1 MFVGI
6 DVAKAELVWAAPA
19 ADGRGAVPNTA
30 AGVARLVATLRRLA
44 PTRIVLEASGGYELA
59 PLQALVQ
66 AGLPVAL
73 VNPRRVRAFA
83 TGLGQ
88 LAKTDPIDATVL
100 ARFAELAAPP
110 LLVLPAP
117 AVRDLAALVTRRRQL
132 LAAITAAA
140 NQAQGAPVI
149 VAASH
154 AAVRAVLVA
163 ERTRID
169 AAIAHRLAT
178 DPVLC
183 QRAALL
189 RSVPGIGP
197 VAAATLLAELPE
209 LGTTTGKRIGS
220 LVGVVPFTKQSGRT
234 TTPGHISGGRAD
246 LRTTLYMAMVSATSH
261 NPVIAAF
268 SQRLIATGKAKKV
281 ALIAAMR
288 KLLTILNAM
297 LARNTPWQSTPLAA

>member
-6 DVAKAELVWAAPA
+6 DVAKVELVWAAPA
-19 ADGRGAVPNTA
+19 ADGRGAVPNTG
-30 AGVARLVATLRRLA
+30 AGIARLVRTLRRLA

-59 PLQALVQ
+59 ALRALAH

-73 VNPRRVRAFA
+73 VNPHRVRAFA

-88 LAKTDPIDATVL
+88 IAKTDPIDAAVL
-100 ARFAELAAPP
+100 ARFAEVVAPP
-110 LLVLPAP
+110 LVVVPTP
-117 AVRDLAALVTRRRQL
+117 AVQELAALVTRRRQL

-140 NQAQGAPVI
+140 NQAHGAPPI

-154 AAVRAVLVA
+154 TAVRAVLSA

-169 AAIAHRLAT
+169 AQIAQRLAT
-178 DPVLC
+178 EPVLRD
-183 QRAALL
+183 RAALVQ
-189 RSVPGIGP
+189 SVPGIGP
-197 VAAATLLAELPE
+197 VAAATLLAEVPE

-234 TTPGHISGGRAD
+234 TAPGHIMGGRAD
-246 LRTTLYMAMVSATSH
+246 VRTTLYMATVSAMTH

-268 SQRLIATGKAKKV
+268 AQRLIANGKAKKV

-297 LARNTPWQSTPLAA
+297 LASNTPWQCTPLAT

>member
-19 ADGRGAVPNTA
+19 ADGRGAVPNTV
-30 AGVARLVATLRRLA
+30 AGIARLVTTLRRLA
-44 PTRIVLEASGGYELA
+44 PTRIVLEASGGYERAALRALA
-59 PLQALVQ
+59 Q

-83 TGLGQ
+83 IGLGT
-88 LAKTDPIDATVL
+88 LAKTDPIDAAVL
-100 ARFAELAAPP
+100 ARFAELAVPP
-110 LLVLPAP
+110 PLVLPAP
-117 AVRDLAALVTRRRQL
+117 AVRELAALVTRRRQL

-140 NQAQGAPVI
+140 NQARDAPTI

-154 AAVRAVLVA
+154 AAVRAVLIA
-163 ERTRID
+163 QRTWID
-169 AAIAHRLAT
+169 AEIAHRLAT
-178 DPVLC
+178 DPALC
-183 QRAALL
+183 HRAALL
-189 RSVPGIGP
+189 QSVPGIGP
-197 VAAATLLAELPE
+197 VAAATLLTELPE

-234 TTPGHISGGRAD
+234 TAPGHITGGRAD
-246 LRTTLYMAMVSATSH
+246 LRTTLYMATVSAMTH

-268 SQRLIATGKAKKV
+268 AQRLIANGKAKKV

-297 LARNTPWQSTPLAA
+297 VKHNQEWQLKTA